1 MAALAQR
8 EFGQT
13 KYWRTCNRPRSEGRV
28 KGFAAN
34 SHHPV
39 AILDRPPGGPTE
51 GPTSEK
57 SSMCKLGRASGG
69 TEPHGRKKAEW
80 DGCRHALRP
89 CCRNLCTRQEAL
101 NQLQHRVERPRSQWW
116 EEGGAAVVRFGAG
129 QVEGHVSVTA
139 EWRQCA
145 YIFQRLYCSTIAIST
160 EHQCVQSQGGN
171 LSRIVHGQREKTKR
185 RRKV

>member
-1 MAALAQR
+1 MVRRALASSPRECEKATCFLHQAAPLLKKQLAFSIKQLRLDASALLTMAALAQR

-69 TEPHGRKKAEW
+69 TEPHGSKKAEW

-101 NQLQHRVERPRSQWW
+101 NQLQHRVERPR
-116 EEGGAAVVRFGAG
+116 
-129 QVEGHVSVTA
+129 
-139 EWRQCA
+139 
-145 YIFQRLYCSTIAIST
+145 
-160 EHQCVQSQGGN
+160 
-171 LSRIVHGQREKTKR
+171 
-185 RRKV
+185 